1 MGQNCYNIVYFKNYR
16 CEFKLILEIIY
27 DENIHIFFIS
37 AILNNEFDNL
47 AFLNVPHS
55 NEFRFLIWNTVK
67 FSDSNSVND
76 ADEEWQEHVLRI
88 RLHSW

>member
-37 AILNNEFDNL
+37 E
-47 AFLNVPHS
+47 
-55 NEFRFLIWNTVK
+55 
-67 FSDSNSVND
+67 
-76 ADEEWQEHVLRI
+76 
-88 RLHSW
+88 